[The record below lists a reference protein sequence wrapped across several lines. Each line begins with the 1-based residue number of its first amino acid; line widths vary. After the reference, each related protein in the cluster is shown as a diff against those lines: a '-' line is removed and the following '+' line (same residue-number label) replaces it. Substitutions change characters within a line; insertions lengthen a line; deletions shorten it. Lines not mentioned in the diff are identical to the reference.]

1 VHDVNDSGKRIFGI
15 VIPFFSNINYLLKLT
30 DSLLNQSDRRFEV
43 LIIDDSGKNLVT
55 SEFLQNQL
63 DYRFALLTN
72 EKNLGPFLSWN
83 AGISHLLSRQKYKIL
98 SIVHADDLL
107 DRDYVK
113 NAIKSLD
120 EHPDVDIFHSKVKII
135 GSNGRRKFS
144 FLDFVKSLSNFGSSG
159 QPVQSFGDVGLVR
172 ILRNNFVFCPTMIF
186 NVSKFNSIEFDTRWN
201 MVSDLDFISMAL
213 LEGRSLLQL
222 PEKNYLYRRHN
233 NNLTSELTRTTKRF
247 EEEIELYGQLES
259 TCRDFGF
266 DKSATAA
273 KKARMIKLHITY
285 RLMISLFRS
294 DFAGFRRLFNVLLTI
309 GK

>member
-1 VHDVNDSGKRIFGI
+1 MHDVNDSGKRIFGI